1 MNSIKLTRRLLRTIA
16 FQALFQLDINTEL
29 EWSEAIRLSFFT
41 HFEDMDDEMSFE
53 SLLET
58 YPELSYTVQVVQGV
72 KANQEKLDQIIQQY
86 AKSWNLTRMI
96 RMDLILMRLAI
107 YEMDVMQDDV
117 PKAVALNEAIE
128 IAKVYSDEK
137 STRFINGIL
146 SNLV

>member
-16 FQALFQLDINTEL
+16 FQALFQLDINAEL